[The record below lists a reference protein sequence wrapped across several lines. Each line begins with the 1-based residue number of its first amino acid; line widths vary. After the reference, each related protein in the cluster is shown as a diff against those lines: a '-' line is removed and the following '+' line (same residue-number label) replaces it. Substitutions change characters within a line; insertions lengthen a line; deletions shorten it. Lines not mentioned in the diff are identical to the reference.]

1 MPQSL
6 LVVLSG
12 LGLQHLIFRRS
23 RNDSPVLRIGHHPVA
38 HKAPTRANLSD
49 QDWLDYWAGYY
60 RKSRQ
65 LGKADEK
72 SWKATREVWMRKLVQ
87 AKRVRCPE
95 CTRIVKLWLKNYGYG
110 PKRFLLQEAPGKS
123 STVKRS

>member
-1 MPQSL
+1 M
-6 LVVLSG
+6 
-12 LGLQHLIFRRS
+12 RRS
-23 RNDSPVLRIGHHPVA
+23 QIDKTALRIGHHPVA
-38 HKAPTRANLSD
+38 HKGPTRANLSD

-65 LGKADEK
+65 LEKADEK
-72 SWKATREVWMRKLVQ
+72 SWRATREVWMRKLVQ

-110 PKRFLLQEAPGKS
+110 PRRFQLQETPGKAS
-123 STVKRS
+123 IVRRS

>member
-1 MPQSL
+1 
-6 LVVLSG
+6 
-12 LGLQHLIFRRS
+12 
-23 RNDSPVLRIGHHPVA
+23 LRIGHHPVA
-38 HKAPTRANLSD
+38 HKSPTRANLSD
-49 QDWLDYWAGYY
+49 QDWLDYWASYY

-72 SWKATREVWMRKLVQ
+72 SWRATRDVWMRKLVQ

-110 PKRFLLQEAPGKS
+110 PKRFLLQETPGRA
-123 STVKRS
+123 STVRRS

>member
-1 MPQSL
+1 
-6 LVVLSG
+6 VAVID
-12 LGLQHLIFRRS
+12 LGLQHLILRRS
-23 RNDSPVLRIGHHPVA
+23 LNDNTTLRIGHHPVG
-38 HKAPTRANLSD
+38 HKGPTRANLSD

-72 SWKATREVWMRKLVQ
+72 SWQATREVWMRKLVQ
-87 AKRVRCPE
+87 AKRVRCRE

-110 PKRFLLQEAPGKS
+110 PKRFLLQEIPGKA
-123 STVKRS
+123 STVRRRS

>member
-1 MPQSL
+1 LRTL
-6 LVVLSG
+6 L
-12 LGLQHLIFRRS
+12 
-23 RNDSPVLRIGHHPVA
+23 NDNTALRIGHHPVA
-38 HKAPTRANLSD
+38 HKSPTRANLSD
-49 QDWLDYWAGYY
+49 QDWLEYWASYY

-72 SWKATREVWMRKLVQ
+72 SWHATREVWMRKLVQ

-110 PKRFLLQEAPGKS
+110 PKRFLLQEFPGKA
-123 STVKRS
+123 STVRRS